1 METITTTTRGLPKDR
16 IHRTIIRSA
25 GTFLGTLLIVS
36 TVGWC
41 GQQHNSRFSTQDQIK
56 EDFGAVPCKNEA
68 RLSAVKALFEKMGAE
83 PSQITVAK
91 YANVEN
97 LIVRKPGATE
107 EKIIVGAHYDKVSA
121 GCGAVDNWSGIVVLA
136 HLYRT
141 FKQVPLNKTLIIVA
155 FGKEEEGLLGSKA
168 MMWGIKKEE
177 TSQYCA
183 MINIDSLGMGI
194 PQVADNMS
202 TQTLEDLASG
212 LAKKMNMP
220 FRHAS
225 ILDAGADSQPFVA
238 KGIPALTL
246 HGLTDDWR
254 SVLHTTDDKPSRVD
268 PASVYLGYGL
278 VLALV
283 ASIDNGACGA
293 YR

>member
-1 METITTTTRGLPKDR
+1 
-16 IHRTIIRSA
+16 
-25 GTFLGTLLIVS
+25 
-36 TVGWC
+36 
-41 GQQHNSRFSTQDQIK
+41 
-56 EDFGAVPCKNEA
+56 VPCKNEA
-68 RLSAVKALFEKMGAE
+68 RLSAVNALFEKMGAE

-97 LIVRKPGATE
+97 LIVGKPGATE

-168 MMWGIKKEE
+168 MVWGIKKEE

-202 TQTLEDLASG
+202 TQKLEDLASG

-225 ILDAGADSQPFVA
+225 ILGAGADSQPFVA

-283 ASIDNGACGA
+283 ASIDKGACGA